1 MIYVIKDK
9 RSDEI
14 YVGPD
19 DIMRN
24 LAPEE
29 EDSYAL
35 LYRFPWSG
43 SSLQGLLRPWIIPSI
58 GNHTLYKSD
67 ILEVLEE
74 IKESPEPPKVEL
86 HGIYNAEEKLKAFE
100 EGIKALVSYEL
111 LPPISPF
118 PETDL
123 SWIEYEDD
131 LYSSLLNSWPKE
143 YFNLG
148 MTYLELSGHEK
159 KTLKEIYSSKGS
171 KQEEIFLQSGQD
183 LPSELLPHRL
193 RVIRKLGPDT
203 KEIEVP
209 GYLDTSKVY
218 PPQEVDLEGIKKR
231 LYKEFPLGSVW
242 ERTKVREKLDGIEN
256 LLGLSEKIRTTDL
269 KKFFDIRTPNNSKIQ
284 IISKKI

>member
-9 RSDEI
+9 RSGEI

-29 EDSYAL
+29 EDDYAL

-58 GNHTLYKSD
+58 GNHTLYKPD

-86 HGIYNAEEKLKAFE
+86 HGVYNAEEKLKAFE
-100 EGIKALVSYEL
+100 EGIRALISYEL
-111 LPPISPF
+111 LPPITPF
-118 PETDL
+118 PEIDL

-131 LYSSLLNSWPKE
+131 LYSSILNSWPKE
-143 YFNLG
+143 YFSLG

-183 LPSELLPHRL
+183 LPSELLPPRL

-203 KEIEVP
+203 KEIEIP
-209 GYLDTSKVY
+209 GCLDTSKVY
-218 PPQEVDLEGIKKR
+218 PSQEVDLEGIRKR
-231 LYKEFPLGSVW
+231 LYKDFPLGSVW
-242 ERTKVREKLDGIEN
+242 EKSEAREKLDKIEVDF
-256 LLGLSEKIRTTDL
+256 GLSEKIRMADL
-269 KKFFDIRTPNNSKIQ
+269 EKYFELPSIKNKKFKIVRR
-284 IISKKI
+284 K